1 MLLDVADDVP
11 KGDIEGRAEI
21 EKGAQARTF
30 LAVLDVI
37 KKSSTVT
44 ASEGQL
50 ILGQGL
56 SDS

>member
-11 KGDIEGRAEI
+11 RGDIEGRAEI

-30 LAVLDVI
+30 LAVLDIVE
-37 KKSSTVT
+37 KSAAVS

>member
-11 KGDIEGRAEI
+11 RGDIEGRAEI

-37 KKSSTVT
+37 EKSSAVP

-50 ILGQGL
+50 ILGYRL